1 MDSLSNVAGQTRSS
15 LAWLDNIVLVVV
27 SIQDQ
32 GEAMKPVKPSKAM
45 TWPLAARQALM
56 EQQAENERLRKVVDA
71 VERHYDAETTEPGG
85 RESDRTLVE
94 MFRAVDA
101 LRELEDSDE

>member
-1 MDSLSNVAGQTRSS
+1 MRNRVAYAGVDEYNRKVYVPDPNGTYA
-15 LAWLDNIVLVVV
+15 L
-27 SIQDQ
+27 
-32 GEAMKPVKPSKAM
+32 MPVK
-45 TWPLAARQALM
+45 
-56 EQQAENERLRKVVDA
+56 EYERLRKVADA

-101 LRELEDSDE
+101 LRELEDA

>member
-1 MDSLSNVAGQTRSS
+1 
-15 LAWLDNIVLVVV
+15 
-27 SIQDQ
+27 
-32 GEAMKPVKPSKAM
+32 
-45 TWPLAARQALM
+45 M